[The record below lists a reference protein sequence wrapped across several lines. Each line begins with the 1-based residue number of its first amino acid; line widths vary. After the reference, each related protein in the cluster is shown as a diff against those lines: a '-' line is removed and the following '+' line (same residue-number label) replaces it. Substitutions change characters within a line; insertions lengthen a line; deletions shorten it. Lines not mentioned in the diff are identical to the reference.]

1 MFYIAIICLVLL
13 LALNII
19 EIVMRYI
26 FDSSNVWSQEV
37 SLVFVCGTIFF
48 GFAKV
53 VVDEEDI
60 SITFVKTLFTERIQ
74 LIIQSIVHLLLM
86 FTSGYMFYQTISLM
100 LIQLGQ
106 KTLIAKI
113 PYFYYSF
120 PLVTVLLIIC
130 LHSFIHVIDS
140 IKRNITA

>member
-1 MFYIAIICLVLL
+1 
-13 LALNII
+13 
-19 EIVMRYI
+19 
-26 FDSSNVWSQEV
+26 
-37 SLVFVCGTIFF
+37 

-130 LHSFIHVIDS
+130 LHMFIHVIAS